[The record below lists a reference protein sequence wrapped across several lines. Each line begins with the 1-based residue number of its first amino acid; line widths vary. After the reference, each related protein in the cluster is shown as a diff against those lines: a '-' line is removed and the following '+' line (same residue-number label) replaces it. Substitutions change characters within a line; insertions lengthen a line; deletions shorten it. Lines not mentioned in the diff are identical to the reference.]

1 MIFPSTGGVPSVEV
15 QTGVIFEKREMYRS
29 AFEYFLRTILRMCEF
44 ACNIC
49 LNLMYALS
57 LSLLPLSLSLS
68 VCLSVCLSLPEVFY
82 LTDGTLK
89 SKNSV
94 LNNG

>member
-1 MIFPSTGGVPSVEV
+1 
-15 QTGVIFEKREMYRS
+15 MYKS
-29 AFEYFLRTILRMCEF
+29 AFEYFLRTVLRMCEF
-44 ACNIC
+44 AYNIC

-57 LSLLPLSLSLS
+57 LSLSLSPSLYLS
-68 VCLSVCLSLPEVFY
+68 VCLSLSLPEVFY
-82 LTDGTLK
+82 LIDGTLK